1 MLLATNAA
9 AAMLV
14 HDAQLAAA
22 VLVPFSGRSG
32 VGGATLTIDWGTTL
46 VTSKTTPTCQVVV
59 EPTMWPNSPIRETQL
74 HWLSQLGV
82 EASPVFWQSWFVYP
96 HTGVAELQP
105 GDWDFT
111 QITPLLQD
119 MLNATQGRE
128 LVFQF
133 GTVTADLTQ
142 HTEYVLS

>member
-1 MLLATNAA
+1 MTACVLDGAGRE
-9 AAMLV
+9 
-14 HDAQLAAA
+14 DGGA
-22 VLVPFSGRSG
+22 VLR
-32 VGGATLTIDWGTTL
+32 IDWGTTL
-46 VTSKTTPTCQVVV
+46 AISNTTPTCQVVV

-96 HTGVAELQP
+96 HTGVAELRP
-105 GDWDFT
+105 GEWDFS

-119 MLNATQGRE
+119 MLNATQGRD

-133 GTVTADLTQ
+133 GTVTVQLAN
-142 HTEYVLS
+142 HAACALSRRTP